1 MSNRQSRARKRE
13 LKNKLL
19 EAKRNENKNWFNR
32 LRSWFKNK
40 KKIERRL
47 P

>member
-1 MSNRQSRARKRE
+1 MSNRQSRARKKE

-32 LRSWFKNK
+32 LRSWFKKRK
-40 KKIERRL
+40 KPARRL